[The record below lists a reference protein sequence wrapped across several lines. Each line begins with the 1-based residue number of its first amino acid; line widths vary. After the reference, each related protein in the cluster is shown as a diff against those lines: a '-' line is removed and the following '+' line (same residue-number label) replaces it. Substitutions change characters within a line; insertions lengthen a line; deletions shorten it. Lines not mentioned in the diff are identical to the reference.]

1 MPEGKNYRLPNE
13 RSISTIISF
22 RDNRYTGEPI
32 TLFPISADAGIVTLD
47 YVVKMA
53 LDSSF
58 RRGEVSETQQ
68 DGEDTDEFMRARAP
82 AIRTTGSGIS
92 VTLWDEVE
100 PCVPRTTTPLA
111 DDSPET

>member
-1 MPEGKNYRLPNE
+1 MG
-13 RSISTIISF
+13 
-22 RDNRYTGEPI
+22 
-32 TLFPISADAGIVTLD
+32 

-58 RRGEVSETQQ
+58 QRSEVSETQQ
-68 DGEDTDEFMRARAP
+68 DEHTDEFMRSRAP
-82 AIRTTGSGIS
+82 TIRTTGSGIS

-100 PCVPRTTTPLA
+100 PCIPRTSAPLA